1 MTALHPNL
9 RLHCGAKPYSI
20 SLGHNTMLL
29 DVDGVVRG
37 SIKKVARY
45 KFHWDHGVRARKILR
60 FLETNYGKTDP
71 ANLKLVDTYAREVF
85 GDLLYAPWLRVYA
98 AVSRTFKEGWIPDN
112 YYGSVVVPNMKG
124 WYGKIS
130 GLKTISRLIFDS
142 DAFPDVAYFAN
153 GLFFT
158 DENVAI
164 PDHEVGNV
172 VFRDSGRIVFKL
184 DGSQQGRGVF
194 IFDRATFDPHV
205 IKALGN
211 GVIQRFIVQHRSFN
225 EFAAKSVATL
235 RFTTVVDDRGG
246 ISVRACFLRLGR
258 AEDTHIQTDREI
270 CVPVNLSTGELCPEG
285 YLSNWIGIEAHPD
298 SRVRFAGVRIP
309 AFSKCVRTVLELHK
323 KIPFARCVGWDVT
336 VDVDENVQVMEW
348 NGEHNDVK
356 FSEATQGPCFSD
368 LKWERLKPVL

>member
-1 MTALHPNL
+1 
-9 RLHCGAKPYSI
+9 
-20 SLGHNTMLL
+20 MLL
-29 DVDGVVRG
+29 DVEGVVRG
-37 SIKKVARY
+37 SIKKVACY
-45 KFHWDHGVRARKILR
+45 KFHRDHGVQARKILR
-60 FLETNYGKTDP
+60 FLEANYGKTDP
-71 ANLKLVDTYAREVF
+71 TNLKLADTYAREVF
-85 GDLLYAPWLRVYA
+85 GNLLYAPWLRVYT

-124 WYGKIS
+124 RYGKIS

-164 PDHEVGNV
+164 PEHEVGNV

-194 IFDRATFDPHV
+194 IFDRATFDPQV
-205 IKALGN
+205 IRALGN
-211 GVIQRFIVQHRSFN
+211 GVMQRFIIQHRSFN
-225 EFAAKSVATL
+225 EFASKSVATL

-270 CVPVNLSTGELCPEG
+270 CVPVNLSTGELCRVG
-285 YLSNWIGIEAHPD
+285 YLSNWVDIEEHPD
-298 SRVRFAGVRIP
+298 SRVRFAGVKIP
-309 AFSKCVRTVLELHK
+309 AFSKCVLTVLELHK

-368 LKWERLKPVL
+368 LKWERLKPVF